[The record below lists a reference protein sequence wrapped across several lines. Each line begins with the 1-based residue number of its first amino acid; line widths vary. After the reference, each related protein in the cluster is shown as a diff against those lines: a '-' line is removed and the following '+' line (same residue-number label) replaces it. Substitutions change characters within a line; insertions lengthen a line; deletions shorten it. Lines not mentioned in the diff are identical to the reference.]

1 MPVNDSTLGFWQAE
15 SLGQWVA
22 GLAGWV
28 WGIPL
33 LVLLVGTHL
42 LLTVRLGVIQRYIPR
57 AIRLS
62 FSRSGDE
69 AGVQGVV
76 SQFGLLMTALA
87 ATIGTGNI
95 IGSRE

>member
-1 MPVNDSTLGFWQAE
+1 MGLGHSAAGAFSGYPPV
-15 SLGQWVA
+15 
-22 GLAGWV
+22 
-28 WGIPL
+28 
-33 LVLLVGTHL
+33 
-42 LLTVRLGVIQRYIPR
+42 LTVRLGVIQRYIPR

-69 AGVQGVV
+69 AGVQGDV